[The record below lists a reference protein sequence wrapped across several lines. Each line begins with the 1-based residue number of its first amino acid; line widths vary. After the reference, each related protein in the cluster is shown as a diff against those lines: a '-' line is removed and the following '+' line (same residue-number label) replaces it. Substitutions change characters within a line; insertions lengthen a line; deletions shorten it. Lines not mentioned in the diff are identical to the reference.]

1 MREKAIRWTM
11 VIGLVSGLLWVG
23 GLVFALQDYF
33 TGAAASV
40 QTLAPT
46 AQQAA
51 AVPVLAPAPVAV
63 KEGSFRVL
71 ALGDSL
77 TKGTG
82 DTERKGYVGH
92 AVADMKAKSGKEI
105 VLENLGVD
113 GQTSTQLAASLGQA
127 DIQAQVKAADIIF
140 ISIGGNDLFRGGQ
153 AMGDLSPAKIKE
165 TEDAYLPQLDGI
177 LKQLRDDN
185 ATARIFLIGLY
196 NPFSELKDSA
206 TTTKIVR
213 DWNYRSS
220 EIAAKYTLTVLVPT
234 FDLFQLRVQDYLAKD
249 LFHPNAA
256 GYRLIGDRL
265 ASLITW

>member
-11 VIGLVSGLLWVG
+11 IMGLVSGLLWVG
-23 GLVFALQDYF
+23 GLVFAMHDYF
-33 TGAAASV
+33 TGAA
-40 QTLAPT
+40 T
-46 AQQAA
+46 AQPPPAPIEQPAA
-51 AVPVLAPAPVAV
+51 AISVLAPVAV
-63 KEGSFRVL
+63 KEGTFRVL

-82 DTERKGYVGH
+82 DPERKGYVGH

-105 VLENLGVD
+105 VLENLGID
-113 GQTSTQLAASLGQA
+113 GQTSNQLAASLGQA
-127 DIQAQVKAADIIF
+127 PIQAQVKAADIILV
-140 ISIGGNDLFRGGQ
+140 SIGGNDLFRGGQ
-153 AMGDLSPAKIKE
+153 AMGDLSETRIKE

-177 LKQLRDDN
+177 LKQLREHN
-185 ATARIFLIGLY
+185 PTARIFLIGLY
-196 NPFSELKDSA
+196 NPFSELKDSV

-213 DWNYRSS
+213 DWNYKSS

-234 FDLFQLRVQDYLAKD
+234 FDLFQLKVQDYLAKD